1 MIPCGCTYPRSNDL
15 GGSWPSD
22 SIHRYIFR
30 FFIFFFFR
38 CYTFPQI
45 PSKLA
50 PFSIPYS
57 HPYTQASPCLV
68 LLRRLSLLRLRI
80 IRRPRDP
87 FSENFRELR
96 ERFGGRCEDLSRAR
110 PANNSGARR
119 VEKKRRQ
126 SGGTMRRGTN
136 RR

>member
-1 MIPCGCTYPRSNDL
+1 MAAPIPDRTILEVAGRRT
-15 GGSWPSD
+15 
-22 SIHRYIFR
+22 RYIVI
-30 FFIFFFFR
+30 FFVFFFFSLLH
-38 CYTFPQI
+38 FPANIVQTCPFLDSPI
-45 PSKLA
+45 PT
-50 PFSIPYS
+50 P
-57 HPYTQASPCLV
+57 TQQASPCLV
-68 LLRRLSLLRLRI
+68 FLSRLCLLRLRI

-87 FSENFRELR
+87 FSANFRELR

-126 SGGTMRRGTN
+126 SGETMGRGAN

>member
-30 FFIFFFFR
+30 FIFFFSAATLSR
-38 CYTFPQI
+38 KYHPNLPLSRSPI
-45 PSKLA
+45 PT
-50 PFSIPYS
+50 P
-57 HPYTQASPCLV
+57 TQTSPCLV
-68 LLRRLSLLRLRI
+68 FLCRLSLLRLRI

-87 FSENFRELR
+87 FSENFSELR
-96 ERFGGRCEDLSRAR
+96 ERFDGRCEDLSRAR

-126 SGGTMRRGTN
+126 SGETMRRGTN

>member
-1 MIPCGCTYPRSNDL
+1 MAAPIPDRTILEVAGRRT
-15 GGSWPSD
+15 
-22 SIHRYIFR
+22 RYIVI
-30 FFIFFFFR
+30 FFVFFFFFFSLLH
-38 CYTFPQI
+38 FPANIVQTCPFLDSPI
-45 PSKLA
+45 PT
-50 PFSIPYS
+50 P
-57 HPYTQASPCLV
+57 TQQASPCLV
-68 LLRRLSLLRLRI
+68 FLSRLCLLRLRI

-87 FSENFRELR
+87 FSANFRELR

-126 SGGTMRRGTN
+126 SGETMGRGAN